1 MVAVK
6 LRFHQTTIRRE
17 REMKKTK
24 YCIYQI
30 VPNGDTLEEIT
41 VHEFYNLKD
50 CYKKF
55 LTLDDSK
62 TDWRFCKQY
71 IAKEYIDAG
80 NIEHHW
86 EQDFDFEGNDD
97 CYVSTYVENWQE
109 FVKQKLKGETND
121 LNKS

>member
-1 MVAVK
+1 MN
-6 LRFHQTTIRRE
+6 
-17 REMKKTK
+17 KTK

-30 VPNGDTLEEIT
+30 VPNGDMLEEIT

-55 LTLDDSK
+55 LTLDDTK
-62 TDWRFCKQY
+62 TDWRFCKKY
-71 IAKEYIDAG
+71 IAKEYIDAR
-80 NIEHHW
+80 NIEYDW

-121 LNKS
+121 FNKS

>member
-1 MVAVK
+1 
-6 LRFHQTTIRRE
+6 
-17 REMKKTK
+17 MKKTK

-80 NIEHHW
+80 N
-86 EQDFDFEGNDD
+86 
-97 CYVSTYVENWQE
+97 
-109 FVKQKLKGETND
+109 KLNMIMTGYHQ
-121 LNKS
+121 